1 MTILLLESKQMD
13 PKVKTLV
20 EKQLANHVASCSRAG
35 GFTAEN
41 YIVTTENKRKY
52 VVKIVR
58 NQPDTYFAKI
68 ESLENLFQNKQK
80 KLFVFPTKTDKDNKI
95 IIFPFIEG
103 NVLHGNQILAK
114 YNEPVARM
122 LKNLRKITPSSD
134 LKSSFDLYFN
144 LANAKTEI
152 KNVLKHNNKNG
163 AFYQIVKDILTLKQS
178 ILHKYEKDKLLV
190 AWIKNSNDFVHGDF
204 HNENILFSKCGVNAL
219 LDFELA
225 HRGNS
230 AEDVINFVW
239 FAFLNND
246 LSESS
251 LKKAS
256 RTILVCKKQM
266 NLKDEDLKN
275 AFKLTFL
282 RFVQSAFLEKSL
294 LEYQEP
300 FYKTLLE
307 RDIKKFR
314 ELDANFATISAKL
327 FAEC

>member
-1 MTILLLESKQMD
+1 MD
-13 PKVKTLV
+13 PKVKKLV
-20 EKQLANHVASCSRAG
+20 ERQLADRIDSYNRAG

-41 YIVTTENKRKY
+41 YIVATKNKKKY
-52 VVKIVR
+52 VVKIIR
-58 NQPDTYFAKI
+58 NQPDDYFTKI
-68 ESLENLFQNKQK
+68 NLLENLFQNKQK
-80 KLFVFPTKTDKDNKI
+80 KLFVFPTKTDEYNKI
-95 IIFPFIEG
+95 IIFPFIDG
-103 NVLHGNQILAK
+103 SVLHGNQILAK
-114 YNEPVARM
+114 YNEPIART
-122 LKNLRKITPSSD
+122 LKQLRKIKPSTD
-134 LKSSFDLYFN
+134 LKSSLELYFN
-144 LANAKTEI
+144 LTEAEAQI
-152 KNVLKHNNKNG
+152 KNLLERNKKNG
-163 AFYQIVKDILTLKQS
+163 EFYQIVNDILTLKQS
-178 ILHKYEKDKLLV
+178 ILHKYKKDKILV
-190 AWIKNSNDFVHGDF
+190 PWIQKSNNFVHGDF
-204 HNENILFSKCGVNAL
+204 HNENILFSKCGINAL

-246 LSESS
+246 LSDSN

-256 RTILVCKKQM
+256 RSIRVCKKTM
-266 NLKDEDLKN
+266 DLKDEDLKN

-282 RFVQSAFLEKSL
+282 RFVQSSFLEKSL

-314 ELDANFATISAKL
+314 ELDTNFATISDKL